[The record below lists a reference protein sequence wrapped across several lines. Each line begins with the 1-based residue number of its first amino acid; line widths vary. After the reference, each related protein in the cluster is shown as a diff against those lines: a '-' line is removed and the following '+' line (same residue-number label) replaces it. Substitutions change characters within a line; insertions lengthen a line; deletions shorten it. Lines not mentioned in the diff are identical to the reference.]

1 MTDSLT
7 RCDGIR
13 RRNFLQVGL
22 GGMLGGTAFRGL
34 MAAPNGAPGES
45 GVGTEAVAKSCIL
58 IWLDGGPTHYETFD
72 PKPLAPSE
80 IRGEFQPIATKT
92 PGVF

>member
-1 MTDSLT
+1 MTA
-7 RCDGIR
+7 RYCDGLK

-34 MAAPNGAPGES
+34 SAAPNGAPGEP
-45 GVGTEAVAKSCIL
+45 GVGSSAVAKSCIL
-58 IWLDGGPTHYETFD
+58 IWLDGGPTHFETFD

-80 IRGEFQPIATKT
+80 IRGEFEPIATKN
-92 PGVF
+92 PRNSG